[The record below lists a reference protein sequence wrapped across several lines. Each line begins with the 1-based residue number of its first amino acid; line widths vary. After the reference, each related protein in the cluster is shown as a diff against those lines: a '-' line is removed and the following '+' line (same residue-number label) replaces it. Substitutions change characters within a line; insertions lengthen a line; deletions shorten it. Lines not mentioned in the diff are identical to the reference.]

1 MCLLNPTLALLAS
14 IAAILVLL
22 RLKQHPGL
30 AVFAGSLVIA
40 LLLLPANSVLRL
52 MGATVVNDQFLR
64 LVCIVAAA
72 LTLSRLMELKGMLGR
87 LTTALEAIGPKFAML
102 LVPSVIGL
110 VPMPGGA
117 LVSATALKDLVR
129 RIDLKPG
136 QATFIN
142 YWFRHIWELSLPVYP
157 VVITTSV
164 VLSAPLSSVFLA
176 LLPLTAGAAVL
187 GIVSSRTLLRDTGTG
202 MGPGKPNK
210 GIALD
215 FVRAAWPVLLL
226 VALVLWGLEAAVAF
240 PLVLGLCALQQRPA
254 RSDVMQSLKYGLEP
268 RVILLLYAV
277 MLYKGTIE
285 TTGAATALLSDMRAA
300 GTPPLLILIALPL
313 LIGFATGL
321 SLPSVGIAFPLL
333 LPFLAPSSSV
343 DSQALL
349 LAFTAG
355 ATGYLISPLHLCLVL
370 TTEYFGASLLSV
382 YRYVLPP
389 LLLLGSIIVL
399 VYVL

>member
-1 MCLLNPTLALLAS
+1 MSPTLGLLAS

-40 LLLLPANSVLRL
+40 LLLLPATSVPRL
-52 MGATVVNDQFLR
+52 LGNTLANHQFLR

-72 LTLSRLMELKGMLGR
+72 LTLSRLMELKGMLNR
-87 LTTALEAIGPKFAML
+87 LATTLEAIGPKFAML

-129 RIDLKPG
+129 RIGLKPG

-157 VVITTSV
+157 AVITTSV
-164 VLSAPLSSVFLA
+164 VLSMPLSSVFLA

-187 GIVSSRTLLRDTGTG
+187 GIVSSRAVLRDTGIGATSET
-202 MGPGKPNK
+202 PGK

-215 FVRAAWPVLLL
+215 FLRAAWPVLLL
-226 VALVLWGLEAAVAF
+226 VVLVVSGLKAVIAF
-240 PLVLGLCALQQRPA
+240 PLALGFCALQQRPA
-254 RSDVMQSLKYGLEP
+254 RSEVMQSLKYGLEP
-268 RVILLLYAV
+268 KVILLLFAV
-277 MLYKGTIE
+277 MLYKGTVE
-285 TTGAATALLSDMRAA
+285 TTGAATTLLSDMRTA

-313 LIGFATGL
+313 VIGFATGL

-333 LPFLAPSSSV
+333 LPFIAPSSGV

-349 LAFTAG
+349 VAFTAG

-370 TTEYFGASLLSV
+370 STEYFGARLLSV
-382 YRYVLPP
+382 YRYILPP